1 MRRFWL
7 SAAFCMAT
15 LLTAAAPALAKEP
28 IREPFLLPDV
38 IEDTSCG
45 FLVVVT
51 FPVNQE
57 FITTYFDGAGEPV
70 KQIITGRLL
79 ATFRNP
85 ANGVTFTLNISG
97 PFHTFFLTGEA
108 YGSGRVGG
116 PVGFEPGLNDFSG
129 RVNLVTGELRGHL
142 EPLCPVLAG
151 T

>member
-1 MRRFWL
+1 MRRLWL
-7 SAAFCMAT
+7 SAT
-15 LLTAAAPALAKEP
+15 LCLVTVLTIASPALAKEP
-28 IREPFLLPDV
+28 VREPFVLPDV
-38 IEDTSCG
+38 IEDASCG

-51 FPVNQE
+51 FPVQQE
-57 FITTYFDGAGEPV
+57 FITTFFDTAGEPV
-70 KQIITGRLL
+70 KQIIAGRLV

-85 ANGVTFTLNISG
+85 ANGVTLTINISG
-97 PFHTFFLTGEA
+97 PFHTFLAMGEA

>member
-7 SAAFCMAT
+7 SATFCLAT
-15 LLTAAAPALAKEP
+15 LLTVVAPALAKEP

-38 IEDTSCG
+38 IEDSSCG

-51 FPVNQE
+51 FPVQQE
-57 FITTYFDGAGEPV
+57 FITTYFDKAGEPV
-70 KQIITGRLL
+70 KQIIAGRLV
-79 ATFRNP
+79 ATFTNP

-116 PVGFEPGLNDFSG
+116 PVGLEPGLNSFSG
-129 RVNLVTGELRGHL
+129 RVNPVTGELRGHL

>member
-7 SAAFCMAT
+7 SATLCLAT
-15 LLTAAAPALAKEP
+15 LLTVAAPALAKEP

-38 IEDTSCG
+38 IEDSSCG

-51 FPVNQE
+51 FPVQQE
-57 FITTYFDGAGEPV
+57 FITTYFDSAGEPV
-70 KQIITGRLL
+70 KQIITGRLV
-79 ATFRNP
+79 ATFTNP

-97 PFHTFFLTGEA
+97 PFHTFFPTGEA
-108 YGSGRVGG
+108 YASGRVGG
-116 PVGFEPGLNDFSG
+116 PVGLEPGLNNFSG

>member
-1 MRRFWL
+1 MRRLLL
-7 SAAFCMAT
+7 SAALCFVTVLTIAT
-15 LLTAAAPALAKEP
+15 PALANEP
-28 IREPFLLPDV
+28 VREPFVLPDL

-51 FPVNQE
+51 FPVQQE
-57 FITTYFDGAGEPV
+57 FITTFFDSAGEPV
-70 KQIITGRLL
+70 KQIITGRLV
-79 ATFRNP
+79 ATMTNP
-85 ANGVTFTLNISG
+85 ANDVTVTINISG
-97 PFHTFFLTGEA
+97 PFHAFLATGESYA
-108 YGSGRVGG
+108 SGRVGG

>member
-7 SAAFCMAT
+7 SAAFCLAT
-15 LLTAAAPALAKEP
+15 LLTAATPALAKEP

-38 IEDTSCG
+38 IEDSSCG

-51 FPVNQE
+51 FPVQQE
-57 FITTYFDGAGEPV
+57 FITTYFDSAGEPV
-70 KQIITGRLL
+70 KQIITGRLV
-79 ATFRNP
+79 ATFKNP

-108 YGSGRVGG
+108 YASGRVGG
-116 PVGFEPGLNDFSG
+116 PVGLEPGLNDFSG

>member
-1 MRRFWL
+1 MRRLWL
-7 SAAFCMAT
+7 SAT
-15 LLTAAAPALAKEP
+15 LCLVTVLTIAGPALAKEP
-28 IREPFLLPDV
+28 VREPFGLPDV

-51 FPVNQE
+51 FPVQQE
-57 FITTYFDGAGEPV
+57 FITTFFNGAGELV
-70 KQIITGRLL
+70 KQIIAGRLV
-79 ATFRNP
+79 ATFRKP
-85 ANGVTFTLNISG
+85 ANGVSFTLNISG
-97 PFHTFFLTGEA
+97 PFHTFIATGEA